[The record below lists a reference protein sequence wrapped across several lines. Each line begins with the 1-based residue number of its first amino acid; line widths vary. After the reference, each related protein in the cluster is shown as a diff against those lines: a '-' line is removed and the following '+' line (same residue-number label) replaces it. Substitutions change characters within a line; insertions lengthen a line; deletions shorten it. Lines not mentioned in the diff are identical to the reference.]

1 FDPVEAM
8 SRKIL
13 AQWELPLTP
22 EIPVKASAIPNSMA
36 GQGTCFA
43 DVSELFRDWR
53 EVIAD
58 PKKDKKLLDA
68 KVPLAVERTLLRWL
82 RSAVI
87 LASLSAFLMGLG
99 NKAARVNGGL
109 LAVAAMIMVTV
120 PVFKF
125 LRRSLDVSKAK
136 AIQPMTDRSLV
147 QVIGALM
154 AGVLLTVLLVDIVIH

>member
-1 FDPVEAM
+1 M
-8 SRKIL
+8 
-13 AQWELPLTP
+13 
-22 EIPVKASAIPNSMA
+22 
-36 GQGTCFA
+36 
-43 DVSELFRDWR
+43 
-53 EVIAD
+53 
-58 PKKDKKLLDA
+58 
-68 KVPLAVERTLLRWL
+68 
-82 RSAVI
+82 I